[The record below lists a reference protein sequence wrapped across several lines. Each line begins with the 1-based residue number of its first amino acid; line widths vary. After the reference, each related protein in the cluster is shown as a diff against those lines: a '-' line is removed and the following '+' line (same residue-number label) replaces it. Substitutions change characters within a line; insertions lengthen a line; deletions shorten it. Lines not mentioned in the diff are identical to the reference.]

1 MSGAREERGAK
12 AMTAIIGQYEYCLD
26 PKNRVVVP
34 PSYRNAL
41 IGENGAHFVLA
52 IGQDGCLRLFL
63 PSQWDRL
70 VSDAK
75 TLTQDIPDKEKARAA
90 RRHLFGTAV
99 PAEVDE
105 QGRILVPQTLKDYA
119 GLKKD
124 VMVVGAGSWMELWAA
139 ERWKKYHKEMAAPS
153 FAELSKDLD
162 I

>member
-1 MSGAREERGAK
+1 MT
-12 AMTAIIGQYEYCLD
+12 TAIIGQYEYSLD

-34 PSYRNAL
+34 PSYRSAL
-41 IGENGAHFVLA
+41 KEENGAHYILA

-70 VSDAK
+70 VSGWN
-75 TLTQDIPDKEKARAA
+75 TLTQNIKDKEQARAA

-99 PAEVDE
+99 PAELDE
-105 QGRILVPQTLKDYA
+105 QGRMLVPQNLKEYA

-124 VMVVGAGSWMELWAA
+124 VVVVGAGSWMDIWSA
-139 ERWKKYHKEMAAPS
+139 ERWAKYNGKVAAPS
-153 FAELSKDLD
+153 FKKLSKILD